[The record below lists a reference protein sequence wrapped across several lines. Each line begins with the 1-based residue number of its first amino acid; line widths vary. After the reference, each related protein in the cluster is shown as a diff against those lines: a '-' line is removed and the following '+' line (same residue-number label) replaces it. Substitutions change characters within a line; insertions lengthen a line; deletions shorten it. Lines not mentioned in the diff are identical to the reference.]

1 MHEADILITHIELK
15 LWNMQSG
22 GETRMQVYE
31 TKHIQKSVK
40 NSECLSSNSGFSDQ
54 EEAFMCLVL
63 NNREDDR

>member
-1 MHEADILITHIELK
+1 
-15 LWNMQSG
+15 MQSG